1 MTLMCGKSAY
11 DWNTVLTLRW
21 KARVRVMSVPPIR
34 IWPAGG
40 VLEAGDHPQGRGL
53 AAARGPEQ
61 GEEGPLRDGEVEGL
75 HRGELAE
82 ALGQPDQPEVPG
94 LVLRHQLAVRS
105 EKALEYLVSSS
116 AVRPLKTL
124 ARERTSS
131 LGKISGLS
139 AVSGSSLARASLVP
153 TTGGM

>member
-1 MTLMCGKSAY
+1 M
-11 DWNTVLTLRW
+11 LTLRW
-21 KARVRVMSVPPIR
+21 KARVEVMSVSPIR
-34 IWPAGG
+34 IWPALG
-40 VLEAGDHPQGRGL
+40 VLEAGDHPQGGRL
-53 AAARGPEQ
+53 AAPRGAEQ
-61 GEEGPLRDGEVEGL
+61 REERALRDGQVERVHG
-75 HRGELAE
+75 GELAE
-82 ALGQPDQPEVPG
+82 ALGQPDQPEVAG
-94 LVLRHQLAVRS
+94 LVLGHQLAVRS

-124 ARERTSS
+124 ARDRTSS